1 MDNILRLKSS
11 CDYERMPAR
20 EALKR
25 VAFDL
30 EELSK
35 IVNQRSVS
43 TDLHLISSYLLKIV
57 E

>member
-25 VAFDL
+25 MAFDL